1 LRRDEVLREIG
12 RAKQWDVLVIG
23 GGATGLGAALEA
35 ASRGYR
41 TLLIEKHD
49 FAKGTSSR
57 STKLV
62 HGGVRYL
69 EQLNLTLVLDA
80 LRERGYMLKN
90 APHLVHR
97 LSFVVPIYSYSG
109 LPYYGFGLKVYE
121 WLSGKL
127 SFGRSQI
134 LSKEET
140 IERLPT
146 IMQKDLKGGILYF
159 DGQFNDARYA
169 IALMRTLEDQGGYA
183 INYLG
188 VTDLLHRAGRVEGV
202 RARDEESGQE
212 MDIRAKAVI
221 NATGVFAEEI
231 LSMDSPAQSSMLA
244 VSQGTH
250 FVLPQSFLPGSN
262 AMMIPKTTDGRVLFA
277 IPWQNHVV
285 VGTTDELVQKTSL
298 EPQAMED
305 ERAFLAKNIR
315 SFLGREVQSADVLS
329 MWSGLR
335 PLIRDGGRNTA
346 KLSRDH
352 KVITSKTGLVTVI
365 GGKWTTYRRMG
376 EDAVNHA
383 VKVAELAVI
392 PSRTKDLQL
401 HGWMDESVLT
411 KTKDAD
417 LGYGSDLDAV
427 RSLQKPNVNLDTLLH
442 TSLPYRMSEI
452 VWAAR
457 YEMARTV
464 EDVLARRT
472 RVLFLDARAAAEIA
486 PTVARLMADELGR
499 DEMWI
504 QQQTLSFLELAKGY
518 IYHG

>member
-1 LRRDEVLREIG
+1 
-12 RAKQWDVLVIG
+12 
-23 GGATGLGAALEA
+23 
-35 ASRGYR
+35 
-41 TLLIEKHD
+41 
-49 FAKGTSSR
+49 
-57 STKLV
+57 
-62 HGGVRYL
+62 
-69 EQLNLTLVLDA
+69 
-80 LRERGYMLKN
+80 
-90 APHLVHR
+90 
-97 LSFVVPIYSYSG
+97 
-109 LPYYGFGLKVYE
+109 
-121 WLSGKL
+121 
-127 SFGRSQI
+127 
-134 LSKEET
+134 
-140 IERLPT
+140 
-146 IMQKDLKGGILYF
+146 
-159 DGQFNDARYA
+159 
-169 IALMRTLEDQGGYA
+169 
-183 INYLG
+183 
-188 VTDLLHRAGRVEGV
+188 VEGV
-202 RARDEESGQE
+202 RARDEESGE
-212 MDIRAKAVI
+212 EVDIQAKVVI
-221 NATGVFAEEI
+221 NATGVFTEDI
-231 LSMDSPAQSSMLA
+231 LSMDSPAQSSVLA

-250 FVLPQSFLPGSN
+250 FVLPQSFLPGRN

-298 EPQAMED
+298 EPQAMEG
-305 ERAFLAKNIR
+305 ERTFLAKNIC

-352 KVITSKTGLVTVI
+352 KIITSKTGLVTVI

-376 EDAVNHA
+376 EDAINQA

-401 HGWMDESVLT
+401 HGWMDESVLG

-427 RSLQKPNVNLDTLLH
+427 RSLQKPNVNLDALLH
-442 TSLPYRMSEI
+442 PSLPYRMSEV

-472 RVLFLDARAAAEIA
+472 RSLFLDARVAAEIA
-486 PTVARLMADELGR
+486 PTVARLLADELGQ
-499 DEMWI
+499 DEMWV
-504 QQQTLSFLELAKGY
+504 QQQIRSFLELAKRY